1 MVSAYRVGRPLA
13 SEAKRLNLVREIW
26 VRHHGAERKL
36 YGWRSLYARGK
47 EAQGVDEAGPVQIAA

>member
-1 MVSAYRVGRPLA
+1 M
-13 SEAKRLNLVREIW
+13 
-26 VRHHGAERKL
+26 VRHHGSERKL